1 MGRERGD
8 TRRLLDSTTS
18 SDDGLDAFD
27 SANVEHN
34 APHMPDE
41 ESADYSD
48 TSSMVEYKDLS
59 QYDRRSSMKKRFKGS
74 WLALNRICY
83 CLTLFIFLLLA
94 YTFGLSTSIRK
105 TTFGVANRE
114 HDSPS
119 WVKPEGFKIVA
130 LIFCKSHVGGSTQED
145 SNFLPDGRPRYV
157 SILDCY
163 LKRNLA
169 INGGYLD
176 EVHWMANTENQHDL
190 AYLDTL
196 VNTTE
201 SYKAYH
207 LKHLGFQS
215 IWEHAVDN
223 NTLYIKIDDDM
234 IYIHEDAIPRLVQSR
249 IAHPSAFDIAA
260 NIVNSPLTNWFH
272 ARTGAVLP
280 YLPEPSPPHNL
291 TSQAPTW
298 RASSIPFYS
307 TPADLVYDFGDLSD
321 GRPLPSIG
329 EPGGP
334 TYKNHRWL
342 PLPPSPQNLQRT
354 PIARSAYDAFGLAW
368 TSWAIA
374 AQQHYSLLSNIE
386 SNHMHKYHFGDADGL
401 WDMQY
406 DRYNLNFIAIW
417 GRDVRANL
425 PIQDDEQELTS
436 DIPRLRG
443 RPLLVDTKAVV
454 SHFSFGP
461 QKEGMGETDLLAR
474 YEALAEERVCLGERV
489 RSYCESGEDCG

>member
-1 MGRERGD
+1 MGRKGD
-8 TRRLLDSTTS
+8 DSCRLLDSTTS

-27 SANVEHN
+27 SSSLERHS
-34 APHMPDE
+34 PHAPDE
-41 ESADYSD
+41 ETADYSD
-48 TSSMVEYKDLS
+48 TSSMTEYKDLS
-59 QYDRRSSMKKRFKGS
+59 VYHQRSSMKKRFKSS
-74 WLALNRICY
+74 WLALNRVCF
-83 CLTLFIFLLLA
+83 CVTLFIFLLLA
-94 YTFGLSTSIRK
+94 YTLGLSTSVRK
-105 TTFGVANRE
+105 TKFGVSNRE
-114 HDSPS
+114 HDSPD

-130 LIFCKSHVGGSTQED
+130 LIFY
-145 SNFLPDGRPRYV
+145 GRPRYV

-176 EVHWMANTENQHDL
+176 EVHWMANTDNQHDL
-190 AYLDTL
+190 DYLDTL
-196 VNTTE
+196 VNTTD
-201 SYKAYH
+201 SYKAFH

-249 IAHPSAFDIAA
+249 IAHPSAFNIAA

-280 YLPEPSPPHNL
+280 YLPEPFPPQNH
-291 TSQAPTW
+291 TSQDPTW
-298 RASSIPFYS
+298 RASSLPFYS
-307 TPADLVYDFGDLSD
+307 TPVDLTYDFGDLRD
-321 GRPLPSIG
+321 GHPLPSIG

-334 TYKNHRWL
+334 PYKGHRWL
-342 PLPPSPQNLQRT
+342 PLPSSPQNLQKT
-354 PIARSAYDAFGLAW
+354 PIAHSAYDAFGLAW

-386 SNHMHKYHFGDADGL
+386 TNHMHKYQFGDSDGM

-406 DRYNLNFIAIW
+406 DRYNLNFVAIW
-417 GRDVRANL
+417 GRDVRVNL
-425 PIQDDEQELTS
+425 PIKDDEQELTS
-436 DIPRLRG
+436 DLPRLLG
-443 RPLLVDTKAVV
+443 RPLLIDTRAVV

-461 QKEGMGETDLLAR
+461 QKEGMRETDLLSR
-474 YEALAEERVCLGERV
+474 YEALAEEKVCLGKRV
-489 RSYCESGEDCG
+489 RSYCENGVDCI

>member
-1 MGRERGD
+1 MGREQAD
-8 TRRLLDSTTS
+8 SRRLLDSTTS
-18 SDDGLDAFD
+18 SDDGLDDFD
-27 SANVEHN
+27 SARIERNSSHL
-34 APHMPDE
+34 PDE
-41 ESADYSD
+41 ENADYSD
-48 TSSMVEYKDLS
+48 TSSMAEYKELGL
-59 QYDRRSSMKKRFKGS
+59 YDRRSSAKRRFKCS

-83 CLTLFIFLLLA
+83 CVTLLVFLLLA
-94 YTFGLSTSIRK
+94 YTLGLSTSVRK
-105 TTFGVANRE
+105 TRLGVTDRE
-114 HDSPS
+114 HDSPD

-130 LIFCKSHVGGSTQED
+130 LIFY
-145 SNFLPDGRPRYV
+145 GRPKYV

-176 EVHWMANTENQHDL
+176 EVHWMVNTDKQHDL
-190 AYLDTL
+190 NYLDTL
-196 VNTTE
+196 VNTTD

-234 IYIHEDAIPRLVQSR
+234 VYIHEDAIPRLVQSR

-272 ARTGAVLP
+272 VRTGAVLP
-280 YLPEPSPPHNL
+280 YLPEPSSPHNH
-291 TSQAPTW
+291 TSQNSTW
-298 RASSIPFYS
+298 RASSLPFYS
-307 TPADLVYDFGDLSD
+307 TPVDPTYDFGDIRD
-321 GRPLPSIG
+321 GYPLPSVG

-334 TYKNHRWL
+334 TYSNHRWL
-342 PLPPSPQNLQRT
+342 PLPRSSQNLQRT
-354 PIARSAYDAFGLAW
+354 PIARAAYDAFGFAW
-368 TSWAIA
+368 GSWAIA

-386 SNHMHKYHFGDADGL
+386 TNHIHKYHFGDSDGI

-417 GRDVRANL
+417 GHDVRANL

-436 DIPRLRG
+436 DVPKRRG
-443 RPLLVDTKAVV
+443 RPLLIDTKAVV

-461 QKEGMGETDLLAR
+461 QKEGMRETDLLAR
-474 YEALAEERVCLGERV
+474 YEALAEERACLGQRV
-489 RSYCESGEDCG
+489 RNYCEDGMDCG